1 METDTTFVR
10 TDSVVVLN
18 AITHVCLDVTFIV
31 HPSHAELVNTI
42 GDAKTLNQIDF
53 VKLRVFVVLFFN
65 CRKYFF
71 HCLMILWFVGEP
83 SLQIF

>member
-1 METDTTFVR
+1 METNTTFVR
-10 TDSVVVLN
+10 ADSVVVLN
-18 AITHVCLDVTFIV
+18 AVTHVGLNVTLIV
-31 HPSHAELVNTI
+31 HPSHAELVNTV
-42 GDAKTLNQIDF
+42 GDAKTFNQIDF
-53 VKLRVFVVLFFN
+53 VKLWVFVVLFFN